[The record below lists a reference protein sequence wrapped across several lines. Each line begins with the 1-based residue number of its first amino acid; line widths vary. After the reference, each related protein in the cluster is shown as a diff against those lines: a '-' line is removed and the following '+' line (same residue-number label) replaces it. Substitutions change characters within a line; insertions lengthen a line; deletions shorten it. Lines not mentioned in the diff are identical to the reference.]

1 MTKIEQRYNIAHYNK
16 RIKQNR
22 IIESYME
29 NNLNVTLNQLMEN
42 HDSHLILN
50 RSKYKPKK

>member
-22 IIESYME
+22 IIESY
-29 NNLNVTLNQLMEN
+29 
-42 HDSHLILN
+42 LINKILEFYSASYVCCN
-50 RSKYKPKK
+50 KQYCIAVRF